1 MQGRRWA
8 SRAVGFAAIG
18 LGVGPFLEHGA
29 LVALDFAVGL
39 RPGGAGALVL
49 NLGSEGVGEHV
60 GAVAA
65 AVVGQDPAHGDPG
78 IVEEGVGPLPE
89 SGGGVFALVFQQFA
103 VGQPRVVVDGG
114 VDVTVPGPTLAVE
127 LALGSVEEVVIVKVG
142 DAARLFDVHVH
153 QIARSL
159 VLVSAWTPRVRP
171 NRGAGGRV
179 GERQS

>member
-1 MQGRRWA
+1 M
-8 SRAVGFAAIG
+8 
-18 LGVGPFLEHGA
+18 
-29 LVALDFAVGL
+29 
-39 RPGGAGALVL
+39 
-49 NLGSEGVGEHV
+49 

-114 VDVTVPGPTLAVE
+114 VDVPVPGPTLAVA
-127 LALGSVEEVVIVKVG
+127 LALGSAEEFVPAAVG
-142 DAARLFDVHVH
+142 DAAELLDVHVQ

-159 VLVSAWTPRVRP
+159 VLVSAWTARFRTH
-171 NRGAGGRV
+171 RGASGRV
-179 GERQS
+179 GAPQACAA

>member
-1 MQGRRWA
+1 M
-8 SRAVGFAAIG
+8 
-18 LGVGPFLEHGA
+18 
-29 LVALDFAVGL
+29 
-39 RPGGAGALVL
+39 
-49 NLGSEGVGEHV
+49 

-65 AVVGQDPAHGDPG
+65 AGVGQDPAHGDPG
-78 IVEEGVGPLPE
+78 IVEEGVGPLPG

-114 VDVTVPGPTLAVE
+114 VDVPVPGPTLAVA
-127 LALGSVEEVVIVKVG
+127 LALGSAEEFVPAAVG
-142 DAARLFDVHVH
+142 DASELFDIHVH